1 MNKSLKAKLQVNKGA
16 IELNEFTEGFL
27 AQITVG
33 AVTTLKGVDYIRKV
47 EIHLDRGDVSIT
59 VNGEEVTLTPFPN
72 DVIANTLTGM
82 VSTLKGIDKID
93 TMDITVEAE

>member
-1 MNKSLKAKLQVNKGA
+1 MNKSLKTKLWVNKVS
-16 IELNEFTEGFL
+16 IELNEFTDEFL

-47 EIHLDRGDVSIT
+47 EIGLDRGDVSIT

-82 VSTLKGIDKID
+82 VSTLKGIEKID
-93 TMDITVEAE
+93 NMDITVEAE